1 MRNAFSITNHTAADA
16 SGNAISSLFAR
27 LRSGLDAR
35 RAERA
40 KRTQL
45 MRELNSMTDRDL
57 ADLGLGRADIDRIA
71 LGLPVT
77 R

>member
-1 MRNAFSITNHTAADA
+1 MPNAFSPTRHTAADA
-16 SGNAISSLFAR
+16 SGNALTNLFAR
-27 LRSGLDAR
+27 VRSGLEAR
-35 RAERA
+35 RVERA

-71 LGLPVT
+71 LGLPVHT
-77 R
+77 